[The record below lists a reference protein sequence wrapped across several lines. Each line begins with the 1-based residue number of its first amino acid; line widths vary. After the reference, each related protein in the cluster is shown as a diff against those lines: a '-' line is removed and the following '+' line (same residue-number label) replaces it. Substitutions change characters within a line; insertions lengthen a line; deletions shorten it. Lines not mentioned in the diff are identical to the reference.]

1 MPPKEPIGTLKLK
14 KFKIKNIVPNAT
26 ILLLG
31 RRRCLQKGTGVL
43 MFDGTIKNIED
54 INIGDQVM
62 GDNSTPR
69 NVLET
74 HNGTDT
80 MYSVTNAKGLEYT
93 VNSEHILSLKYTGKK
108 NLRDDIKKQAYRVCW
123 FDKQKILY
131 TSKVLSYK
139 SKDKNDVK
147 IKAQKLFDKI
157 VDDRYVDI
165 PVKEYLNLS
174 KKYKNFLHGYQVPIN
189 FTKTE
194 LPIDPYMIGFWLGD
208 GTSSSS
214 EITTQDSTV
223 VHYFKENLQQYKCYL
238 QYSNNESNNK
248 YKYRI
253 NGDGTGQKGCNYFLN
268 TLQSLD
274 LINNKHI
281 PHIYKCNSREN
292 RLKLLAGLI
301 DSDGY
306 LDDSKC
312 CFDFVQKNEKLFDD
326 VMYLCRSLG
335 FSCYKSK
342 QTKGCWYKN
351 EYKEGDYF
359 RMTISGNGIHEIPT
373 MCPRKKAQKRIIR
386 IDNLVSAITIKE
398 LQEKGEYYGIELD
411 GNKRYVLDN
420 FIITHNSGKSWLV
433 KDIFWYHRDIPSGL
447 IFSGTENANPFFG
460 DFIPDSFIHSEYN
473 PDLIEG
479 VLSRQGRKV
488 RDNRKLAK
496 DTLNGVQDNNK
507 LTKLSK
513 DALTR
518 ISKDGLA
525 ESNRFFI
532 VLDDMLADASAWK
545 KEKTIQEIFFNGRHF
560 NLFFI
565 LTMQYPLGIPPALRS
580 NIDYVFVFN
589 EPSISNR
596 KKIWVD
602 YGGVIPDFTMFCNI
616 LDECTSDHQ
625 CLVIKTSGNSINIS
639 DQVFYYKAS
648 DHDNF
653 RVGHPKIW
661 TWHDQNY
668 NSKFINQKDLEQE
681 KLEQLQEKYKN
692 SRKLKVIVSKETGEI
707 VDYEQESD

>member
-1 MPPKEPIGTLKLK
+1 MPPKEQIGTLKLK

-31 RRRCLQKGTGVL
+31 RRRSGKCFKIGTKVL
-43 MFDGTIKNIED
+43 MFDGTIKNIEN
-54 INIGDQVM
+54 INVGDQVM
-62 GDNSTPR
+62 GDDSTPR

-74 HNGTDT
+74 HNGIDT
-80 MYSVTNAKGLEYT
+80 MYSVTNAKGLEYI
-93 VNSEHILSLKYTGKK
+93 VNSEHILSLKYTTKK
-108 NLRDDIKKQAYRVCW
+108 TLRDDIKKQAYRVCW

-139 SKDKNDVK
+139 GKDKNDVK
-147 IKAQKLFDKI
+147 IEAQKFLDEI
-157 VDDRYVDI
+157 IDDRYVDI
-165 PVKEYLNLS
+165 SIKDFSKLS
-174 KKYKNFLHGYQVPIN
+174 ENYKRFLQGYQVPIN
-189 FTKTE
+189 FSEKE
-194 LPIDPYMIGFWLGD
+194 LPIDPYMIGYWLGD
-208 GTSSSS
+208 GNKNEAVITS
-214 EITTQDSTV
+214 QDSAV
-223 VHYFKENLQQYKCYL
+223 LSYFAKNLPQYKCYL
-238 QYSNNESNNK
+238 HYRKSNA
-248 YKYRI
+248 YYYGI
-253 NGDGTGQKGCNYFLN
+253 NGEKVKGLKNNVNYFLD
-268 TLQSLD
+268 TLRKYNM
-274 LINNKHI
+274 INNKHI

-292 RLKLLAGLI
+292 RLKLLAGFI
-301 DSDGY
+301 DADGHLGKGNEFEITQCAKHEKL
-306 LDDSKC
+306 LDDII
-312 CFDFVQKNEKLFDD
+312 
-326 VMYLCRSLG
+326 YLARSLG
-335 FSCYKSK
+335 FSCNKHEKKTTWTHNGVKKTGIAYRIHIN
-342 QTKGCWYKN
+342 G
-351 EYKEGDYF
+351 EG
-359 RMTISGNGIHEIPT
+359 IEEIPT
-373 MCPRKKAQKRIIR
+373 LIKRKQASPRRR
-386 IDNLVSAITIKE
+386 NIDILSSAIKIEELKE
-398 LQEKGEYYGIELD
+398 DKYYGIELD
-411 GNKRYVLDN
+411 GNHRFVLSN
-420 FIITHNSGKSWLV
+420 FIVTHNSWLV

-479 VLSRQGRKV
+479 VLSRQGKKV
-488 RDNRKLAK
+488 RENRKLAK

-525 ESNRFFI
+525 DSNRFFI

-580 NIDYVFVFN
+580 NIDYVFIFN
-589 EPSISNR
+589 EPSIKNR
-596 KKIWVD
+596 KKIWED

-616 LDECTSDHQ
+616 LDECTADHQ

-661 TWHDQNY
+661 QYHEQNY

-681 KLEQLQEKYKN
+681 QLEQLQERYKN